1 MPESSGL
8 NSGAQGRRAPRPR
21 RTQAE
26 RRAESEREILL
37 AAATLFGRQG
47 YTATTL
53 EQIGKMAGYS
63 SALVSLRFGSKEGIA
78 EAIVA
83 RMQTRAGSE
92 VFEPEEE
99 VTGLTRLN
107 GIFHGYSDL
116 IRDAEIWLRALFMLT
131 TDSLG
136 PLNGKIDLFRAGNE
150 QFAAAIERAVREG
163 QKAGE
168 IRANLDAAGTA
179 FEILASVRG
188 TTLLW
193 LLDHQKV
200 DLVAAIENLRVSLE
214 ERLSTREAA
223 PPEAKG

>member
-1 MPESSGL
+1 MTEPSPS
-8 NSGAQGRRAPRPR
+8 NSGTRGRGTGRPR

-53 EQIGKMAGYS
+53 EQIGKKAGYS

-83 RMQTRAGSE
+83 RLQTRAGSE
-92 VFEPEEE
+92 VFDSEDG
-99 VTGLTRLN
+99 VTGLASLN
-107 GIFHGYSDL
+107 RIFSGYSEL
-116 IRDAEIWLRALFMLT
+116 IRNAEQWMRALFMLM

-150 QFAAAIERAVREG
+150 NFAAAIERAIRQG
-163 QKAGE
+163 QEAGE
-168 IRANLDAAGTA
+168 IRTDLDSAGTA
-179 FEILASVRG
+179 FEILAAVRG

-193 LLDHQKV
+193 LLDPDKI
-200 DLVAAIENLRVSLE
+200 DLVAAIEDLRVSVE
-214 ERLSTREAA
+214 DRLSC
-223 PPEAKG
+223 